1 MQQRS
6 RAGKIGHGAV
16 LRAFWGA
23 LLLWSMASTGCVA
36 VDRVVA
42 KAAVGYLEDG
52 AVVFQQEPDPQLA
65 REAIPANF
73 KLLEILLYRNP
84 NDRALLTLAA
94 QYIAT
99 YAYAFVEPEIER
111 LELTDP
117 DAAALAKQRAVAF
130 YARGQAYGLRAL
142 RQKSGLVEAL
152 EQGAPEALTRA
163 LSRMGK
169 ADVPALFWTAFCWG
183 TKLNL
188 TLDQPASLADSGAVS
203 ALMQRVLELD
213 EAYYYGGAH
222 LFFGALLARLPESA
236 GGLPAESQKH
246 FEKALQLSEGKLLMT
261 RVFYARYLAVKMQDR
276 ALFTRELE
284 AVLAA
289 SVDLFPNE
297 RLANLEAQRRA
308 RFYLAQADEYF
319 LPLDSPEP

>member
-1 MQQRS
+1 MGETRRVWTRS
-6 RAGKIGHGAV
+6 RWVG
-16 LRAFWGA
+16 LLSA
-23 LLLWSMASTGCVA
+23 LSLASSGCVA
-36 VDRVVA
+36 IDRVVA

-84 NDRALLTLAA
+84 NDRALLTLAS

-111 LELTDP
+111 RELTDP
-117 DAAALAKQRAVAF
+117 DGAADAKARAVAF

-142 RQKSGLVEAL
+142 SQKQGLVEAL
-152 EQGAPEALTRA
+152 SGDPAA
-163 LSRMGK
+163 LSQALKKLNR
-169 ADVPALFWTAFCWG
+169 ADVPALFWTGFCWG
-183 TKLNL
+183 SKLNL

-213 EAYYYGGAH
+213 EGYYYGGAH

-236 GGLPAESQKH
+236 GGLPAESRKH
-246 FEKALQLSEGKLLMT
+246 FERALQLSEGKLLMT
-261 RVFYARYLAVKMQDR
+261 RVFYARYLAVKLQDR

-289 SVDLFPNE
+289 SVDAFPNE

-308 RFYLAQADEYF
+308 QFYLAQADEYF
-319 LPLDSPEP
+319 LPLDSPDP